1 MTLRDAI
8 ADIANQSMPKH
19 VAIIMDGNGRWAQQR
34 GKIRIAGHKAGVTSV
49 RQIVSVASRMGIKA
63 LTLFAFS
70 SENWRRPES
79 EVSALMELFMFVLG
93 REIRKLNDG
102 NIRLRIIG
110 DIHGFSDRL
119 QKKIREAEALT
130 SNNNG
135 MILNIAANYGGRW
148 EIAQACQQLARQVAD
163 GRLMPEDIDEARIS
177 QNLSTTDLS
186 DVDLLIRTGGDHRI
200 SNFLLWQIAYAELFF
215 TSVLWPDFGE
225 DQFMEAIASFVS
237 RERRFGCTG
246 DQIKE
251 WLVSSVNNA

>member
-1 MTLRDAI
+1 MTLPDAI

-119 QKKIREAEALT
+119 QKKIREAEGQAEAILKVQQA
-130 SNNNG
+130 NADAIK
-135 MILNIAANYGGRW
+135 MIKEAGADEAVLQIKSLEAFAK
-148 EIAQACQQLARQVAD
+148 AAD
-163 GRLMPEDIDEARIS
+163 GQATKIIIPSEIQGMAGL
-177 QNLSTTDLS
+177 
-186 DVDLLIRTGGDHRI
+186 
-200 SNFLLWQIAYAELFF
+200 AEGIIE
-215 TSVLWPDFGE
+215 SV
-225 DQFMEAIASFVS
+225 
-237 RERRFGCTG
+237 
-246 DQIKE
+246 KK
-251 WLVSSVNNA
+251 

>member
-1 MTLRDAI
+1 
-8 ADIANQSMPKH
+8 
-19 VAIIMDGNGRWAQQR
+19 
-34 GKIRIAGHKAGVTSV
+34 
-49 RQIVSVASRMGIKA
+49 
-63 LTLFAFS
+63 
-70 SENWRRPES
+70 
-79 EVSALMELFMFVLG
+79 
-93 REIRKLNDG
+93 
-102 NIRLRIIG
+102 
-110 DIHGFSDRL
+110 
-119 QKKIREAEALT
+119 
-130 SNNNG
+130 

-163 GRLMPEDIDEARIS
+163 GKLMPEDIDEARIS